1 MRNDT
6 EVLKELKIEVDEL
19 ADKMSNL
26 SNFLSSDKSFDLS
39 FTQRHLL
46 NIQLDGMQWYLDAL
60 GDRISDLKSKVVV
73 D

>member
-1 MRNDT
+1 MRNDR
-6 EVLKELKIEVDEL
+6 EVLKELKIEADEL

-26 SNFLSSDKSFDLS
+26 SNFLFSDKSVCLS
-39 FTQRHLL
+39 FTQRHLQ

-60 GDRISDLKSKVVV
+60 GDRISDLEQKVEE